1 MPIRIDIHVPG
12 RDKVHEDSLTAM
24 LQDLLNIA
32 APDGPAWKRGYAAF
46 WITLAEGKTASVDPA
61 FYVAIE
67 AAADSA
73 PNRDALIK
81 AAKDEYQKW
90 CSTEEPTDRPAPKS
104 GKRRGLIADLKAA
117 FIERQPSTHR

>member
-1 MPIRIDIHVPG
+1 MPIRIEIHVPG

-61 FYVAIE
+61 FRVAVE
-67 AAADSA
+67 VAADGA

-81 AAKDEYQKW
+81 AAMDEYQKW
-90 CSTEEPTDRPAPKS
+90 CSDDNEQPAPQNND
-104 GKRRGLIADLKAA
+104 GARGLLTGLKAA
-117 FIERQPSTHR
+117 FGSRRPATHR